1 MKQVS
6 IIIVTYNSDKDIYDC
21 VDSIMSHADIPLEDI
36 ELIIVDNCSREPEPM
51 FARLKQQWDEEII
64 LIENTQNGGYGQ
76 GNNVGI
82 RRATAPVILIMNP
95 DVRLL
100 EPFFRKPLDAFT
112 ADKELIKDLGLKVN
126 QLVSE
131 NKMLREARDSVIM
144 KAVNDSVH
152 AYHDRWVDFEYFTR
166 QQLLKYAVRDS
177 FVTEVARLYKHRFLF
192 WRWGTKGYEVKI
204 VNFNPH
210 VDVKYNQHIMIRQ

>member
-1 MKQVS
+1 MKTKDRLFLLAVILLS
-6 IIIVTYNSDKDIYDC
+6 ILFLIGGVRYWVKNQDMEIELNDLRVQLAHSKVPLQRDTIR
-21 VDSIMSHADIPLEDI
+21 DSIPVVSQRAVE
-36 ELIIVDNCSREPEPM
+36 VDKTDY
-51 FARLKQQWDEEII
+51 KQQ
-64 LIENTQNGGYGQ
+64 L
-76 GNNVGI
+76 
-82 RRATAPVILIMNP
+82 
-95 DVRLL
+95 
-100 EPFFRKPLDAFT
+100 

>member
-1 MKQVS
+1 MKTKDRLFLLAVILLS
-6 IIIVTYNSDKDIYDC
+6 ILFLIGGVRYWVKNQDMEIELNDLRVQLAHSKVPLQRDTIR
-21 VDSIMSHADIPLEDI
+21 DSIPVVSQRGVE
-36 ELIIVDNCSREPEPM
+36 VDKTDY
-51 FARLKQQWDEEII
+51 KQQ
-64 LIENTQNGGYGQ
+64 L
-76 GNNVGI
+76 
-82 RRATAPVILIMNP
+82 
-95 DVRLL
+95 
-100 EPFFRKPLDAFT
+100 
-112 ADKELIKDLGLKVN
+112 ADKELIRDLDLKVN

-152 AYHDRWVDFEYFTR
+152 AYHDRWVDFEYF
-166 QQLLKYAVRDS
+166 
-177 FVTEVARLYKHRFLF
+177 ARLYKHRFLF